1 MDTTFLLY
9 IILNNFC
16 VTIVT
21 FTYFIQSIEYYN
33 LYSYIVSDKTYRI
46 ERPLPICLRRPFS
59 TNRRNTLPLVA

>member
-1 MDTTFLLY
+1 MDTIFLLY
-9 IILNNFC
+9 IILNIFC

-46 ERPLPICLRRPFS
+46 ERPLPI
-59 TNRRNTLPLVA
+59 